1 MEEEKNTETPKK
13 SCNCANDLR
22 TFVIALLTALIV
34 VSFYHLGTRYCR
46 MKAILAQR
54 SAAPKVLTVC
64 PCCRMPGPRMGMPKP
79 GFERGRRFDGQPG
92 ERRFDGKPGERR
104 FDGKPGRRHFRP
116 GDQPMLKRGPKPAD
130 APKAPEAPK
139 AQKARAPAPA
149 K

>member
-54 SAAPKVLTVC
+54 AAAPKVLTVC
-64 PCCRMPGPRMGMPKP
+64 PCQMPGPHMGMPKP
-79 GFERGRRFDGQPG
+79 GFERGRHFDG
-92 ERRFDGKPGERR
+92 RPGERR

-116 GDQPMLKRGPKPAD
+116 GDKPMLKRGPKPAD

-139 AQKARAPAPA
+139 APKAAAPAKAPAPAPA